1 MRGEVSH
8 VRATRPRRSQA
19 RHAGDVPT
27 TAIPT
32 TAPMMACV
40 VLTGMPVVL
49 ESSRKTAV
57 ASSAAHMPS
66 MKSVILE
73 SQNPHAQQSWP

>member
-1 MRGEVSH
+1 MTQVIATLAS
-8 VRATRPRRSQA
+8 RAQS
-19 RHAGDVPT
+19 RHAGEVPT
-27 TAIPT
+27 MAMPT

-49 ESSRKTAV
+49 DSNRNTAV

-73 SQNPHAQQSWP
+73 SQKPHAQQSCL